1 MVKLFI
7 HMLLS
12 KFLCPPETTN
22 ISSLKDIQEVNVLFI
37 GSHFQI
43 PRNFMDA
50 KSIHMSNIQFYLISI
65 MQRNFK
71 QVLSRYNHNLYVD
84 KIYLQGRDLVD
95 YQYFVWRE
103 NLMKKKKL
111 YSPSRMKYFYKYIQ
125 SLQLPSPSSVFRTLI
140 YVSR

>member
-1 MVKLFI
+1 
-7 HMLLS
+7 MLLS

-65 MQRNFK
+65 M
-71 QVLSRYNHNLYVD
+71 
-84 KIYLQGRDLVD
+84 
-95 YQYFVWRE
+95 
-103 NLMKKKKL
+103 
-111 YSPSRMKYFYKYIQ
+111 
-125 SLQLPSPSSVFRTLI
+125 
-140 YVSR
+140 